1 MWRTGING
9 GLAIASFE
17 MFFKIIINLYSD
29 VVFSGVDIKSFLV
42 VLLMYGILYVQ
53 QSSLVRGQVR
63 LF

>member
-17 MFFKIIINLYSD
+17 MFFEIIINLYSD

-42 VLLMYGILYVQ
+42 VLLVYGILYVQ
-53 QSSLVRGQVR
+53 YSSLVRGQVR